1 MSDYNTLIPKYVQ
14 ITDCLRK
21 KVDKM
26 YKEGKETFLSDDE
39 LIKMFHVSR
48 MTVRQ
53 AVQLLVE
60 EGLLKRI
67 QGKGT
72 FIVREE
78 KLKTDIAK
86 LDNFFQGWYLEK
98 SFNVRL
104 LYRGSVPC
112 PEGVDVKLGVKPGED
127 VYQVKRLR
135 LSEGIPIVIDN
146 RYLLKRYGE
155 EITDEEYVN
164 YSFSHLFLNKFN
176 MSLSEGEIEIEA
188 VLASQEVSKILDVSV
203 GLPILYRSVDLKVK
217 EGCVLTGASS
227 YRGDM
232 YKYKSVLSLENEK

>member
-1 MSDYNTLIPKYVQ
+1 MSNYNSLIPKYVQ
-14 ITDCLRK
+14 IADSLRK
-21 KVDKM
+21 KVDEM
-26 YKEGKETFLSDDE
+26 YKEEKEKFLSDDE
-39 LIKMFHVSR
+39 LIKMFDVSR
-48 MTVRQ
+48 MTIRQ

-72 FIVREE
+72 FIVRKE

-86 LDNFFQGWYLEK
+86 LDTFFRGWYLEN
-98 SFNVRL
+98 FNVRL

-112 PEGVDVKLGVKPGED
+112 PEGIHLKLGVKPGEE

-146 RYLLKRYGE
+146 RYLLKKYGE
-155 EITDEEYVN
+155 QITDEEYVN

-176 MSLSEGEIEIEA
+176 MSLTEGEIEIEA
-188 VLASQEVSKILDVSV
+188 VLAKQEISKILDVSV
-203 GLPILYRSVDLKVK
+203 GSPILYRSVDLKVK
-217 EGCVLTGASS
+217 KGCVLTGASS

-232 YKYKSVLSLENEK
+232 YKYKSLLSLD

>member
-1 MSDYNTLIPKYVQ
+1 MSNYNSLIPKYVQ
-14 ITDCLRK
+14 IADRLRK
-21 KVDKM
+21 TVDEM
-26 YKEGKETFLSDDE
+26 YKEGKEKFLSDDE
-39 LIKMFHVSR
+39 LIKMFDVSR
-48 MTVRQ
+48 MTIRQ

-67 QGKGT
+67 QGRGT
-72 FIVREE
+72 FIVRKE

-86 LDNFFQGWYLEK
+86 LDTFFRGWYLEN
-98 SFNVRL
+98 FNVKL

-112 PEGVDVKLGVKPGED
+112 PEGIDVKLGVKPGEE

-146 RYLLKRYGE
+146 RYLLIKYGE
-155 EITDEEYVN
+155 QITDEEYVN

-176 MSLSEGEIEIEA
+176 MSLTEGEIEIEA
-188 VLASQEVSKILDVSV
+188 ILASQEISKILDVSV
-203 GLPILYRSVDLKVK
+203 GSPILYRSVDLKVK
-217 EGCVLTGASS
+217 KGCVLTGASS

-232 YKYKSVLSLENEK
+232 YKYKSLLSLD

>member
-1 MSDYNTLIPKYVQ
+1 MSNYNSLIPKYVQ
-14 ITDCLRK
+14 IADSLRK
-21 KVDKM
+21 KVDEM
-26 YKEGKETFLSDDE
+26 YKEEKEKFLSDDE
-39 LIKMFHVSR
+39 LIKMFDVSR
-48 MTVRQ
+48 MTIRQ

-72 FIVREE
+72 FIVRKE

-86 LDNFFQGWYLEK
+86 LDTFFRGWYLEN
-98 SFNVRL
+98 FNVKL

-112 PEGVDVKLGVKPGED
+112 PEGIDVKLGVKPGEE

-146 RYLLKRYGE
+146 RYLLKKYGE
-155 EITDEEYVN
+155 QITDEEYVN

-176 MSLSEGEIEIEA
+176 MSLTEGEIEIEA
-188 VLASQEVSKILDVSV
+188 VLAKQEISKILGVSV
-203 GLPILYRSVDLKVK
+203 GSPILYRSVDLKVK
-217 EGCVLTGASS
+217 KGCVLTGASS

-232 YKYKSVLSLENEK
+232 YKYKSLLSLD

>member
-1 MSDYNTLIPKYVQ
+1 MSNFNNQIPKYVQ
-14 ITDCLRK
+14 IADSLRI

-26 YKEGKETFLSDDE
+26 YKEGQEKFLSDDE
-39 LIKMFHVSR
+39 LIKMFNVSR
-48 MTVRQ
+48 MTIRQ

-72 FIVREE
+72 FIVRKN

-86 LDNFFQGWYLEK
+86 LDTFFQGWYLK
-98 SFNVRL
+98 NFHVQL
-104 LYRGSVPC
+104 LYRGSIPC
-112 PEGVDVKLGVKPGED
+112 PEGIDEKLGVTPGEE

-135 LSEGIPIVIDN
+135 LSEGIPVVIDN
-146 RYLLKRYGE
+146 RYLLKQYGE
-155 EITDEEYVN
+155 QITDEEYIN

-188 VLASQEVSKILDVSV
+188 ALASQEISNILNVSV
-203 GLPILYRSVDLKVK
+203 GSPILYRSVDLKVK
-217 EGCVLTGASS
+217 NDCVLTGASS

-232 YKYKSVLSLENEK
+232 YKYKSVLNLE

>member
-1 MSDYNTLIPKYVQ
+1 MSNYNSLIPKYVQ
-14 ITDCLRK
+14 IADRLRK
-21 KVDKM
+21 TVDEM
-26 YKEGKETFLSDDE
+26 YKEGKEKFLSDDE
-39 LIKMFHVSR
+39 LIKMFDVSR
-48 MTVRQ
+48 MTIRQ

-67 QGKGT
+67 QGRGT
-72 FIVREE
+72 FIVRKE

-86 LDNFFQGWYLEK
+86 LDTFFRGWYLEN
-98 SFNVRL
+98 FNVKL

-112 PEGVDVKLGVKPGED
+112 PEGIDVKLGVKPGEE

-146 RYLLKRYGE
+146 RYLLKKYGE
-155 EITDEEYVN
+155 QITDEEYVN

-176 MSLSEGEIEIEA
+176 MSLTEGEIEIEA
-188 VLASQEVSKILDVSV
+188 ILASQEISKILDVSV
-203 GLPILYRSVDLKVK
+203 GSPILYRSVDLKVK
-217 EGCVLTGASS
+217 KGCVLTGASS

-232 YKYKSVLSLENEK
+232 YKYKSLLSLD